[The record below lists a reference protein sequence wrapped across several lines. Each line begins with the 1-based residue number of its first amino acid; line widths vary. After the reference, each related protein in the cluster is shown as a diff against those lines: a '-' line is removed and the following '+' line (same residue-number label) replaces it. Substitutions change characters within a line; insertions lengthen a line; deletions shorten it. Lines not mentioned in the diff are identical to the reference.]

1 MMEVLADTMVAII
14 FAIYKCIKSASC
26 TPTYTM
32 LLINYISIKLKK
44 KGMKT
49 FQTHMSIYQNKYWV
63 VR

>member
-1 MMEVLADTMVAII
+1 MMEVLADTTVAII
-14 FAIYKCIKSASC
+14 FAIYKCIKSESC
-26 TPTYTM
+26 IPTYTM

-49 FQTHMSIYQNKYWV
+49 FQTNMSVYQNKSWV